1 MSKKEKVEKE
11 LSVIEKYLTFWI
23 FLAIIFG
30 VVLGYVF
37 PQTGE
42 IIGSLSVGTT
52 SIGLILMILM
62 IILLSQK

>member
-11 LSVIEKYLTFWI
+11 LSVIEKYLTIWI

-37 PQTGE
+37 PQIGE
-42 IIGSLSVGTT
+42 ITGSLSVGTT
-52 SIGLILMILM
+52 SIGLILMI
-62 IILLSQK
+62 ILLSQK